1 MNAQHNRFGFVDNA
15 LARLGGAFRAGRGG
29 ARAKGAAAQT
39 AAIFEPLEHRQMMSV
54 TTPGAPAPGGYT
66 TVQGHTIYA
75 PPSPVAYDGPTEGL
89 MWLEF

>member
-15 LARLGGAFRAGRGG
+15 LARLGAASPAGRSG
-29 ARAKGAAAQT
+29 ARTKRVAAQ
-39 AAIFEPLEHRQMMSV
+39 APAMFEPLEHRQMMSV
-54 TTPGAPAPGGYT
+54 TTPGAQVPGGYT
-66 TVQGHTIYA
+66 SVQGHTIYA